1 MEQNIDSR
9 NKQPKFPSKDNWV
22 KNIYQVHSLIRK
34 SKIMPFAAKWIDL
47 ENIILEK

>member
-9 NKQPKFPSKDNWV
+9 NKQPKFPPKDNWV

-34 SKIMPFAAKWIDL
+34 SKIMPFAAKWMDL